1 MSKRIVLCGGTGLIG
16 SALSTKLESSG
27 YDVLIVTRTPKGD
40 EYGWDRL
47 QEALEG
53 SLAVVNLS
61 GKSIACKFTEENKRE
76 ILSSRIETA
85 KMVSDAINRCVV
97 KPTKWLNAS
106 ATGFYG
112 DRGDEVLTELSPVGS
127 NFSAETCVVWEDA
140 CLKSSAETE
149 KIVIRI
155 GVVLSANGGV
165 LAKLVPLVKAFLG
178 GSAGSGNQ
186 WISWIHLDDIVRLI
200 QWTIENESA
209 QIVNG
214 SNQKPI
220 QNKEFMTWLRKIY
233 HRPWSPPVP
242 AVLLVIVGKLFGPD
256 SSLVLDSCR
265 VVPSVPPGFS
275 FEYPTLDA
283 IRAVDL

>member
-1 MSKRIVLCGGTGLIG
+1 M
-16 SALSTKLESSG
+16 
-27 YDVLIVTRTPKGD
+27 
-40 EYGWDRL
+40 
-47 QEALEG
+47 
-53 SLAVVNLS
+53 
-61 GKSIACKFTEENKRE
+61 
-76 ILSSRIETA
+76 
-85 KMVSDAINRCVV
+85 
-97 KPTKWLNAS
+97 
-106 ATGFYG
+106 
-112 DRGDEVLTELSPVGS
+112 
-127 NFSAETCVVWEDA
+127 
-140 CLKSSAETE
+140 
-149 KIVIRI
+149 IRI

-220 QNKEFMTWLRKIY
+220 QNKEFMAWLRKIY